1 MKRIFTGI
9 VLTLMLLVGTVAI
22 LGSGGVETD
31 SDGSDR
37 QWVGFQSS
45 RGQCRDW
52 CYDKAEGVCEQII
65 FRYEAGVCTCD
76 GMKCD

>member
-22 LGSGGVETD
+22 LGSGGATD
-31 SDGSDR
+31 SDGTDR

-52 CYDKAEGVCEQII
+52 CYDKAEDVCEQII